1 MKIKLLILCL
11 CFIATSMGSQR
22 AISWAF
28 LFGGYKGIVSLGMD
42 VDAEKKF
49 LTEPLNDARRE
60 YMPDIDFSWRDWM
73 WSLYKLERAFCN
85 GSLVEVQNEIGHIV
99 KKKSEISRL
108 SSGRGSRWY
117 SYYIII
123 LEYSLIRL
131 VQDQSDVVQQRLS
144 SMGDEL
150 ISVLLPE
157 EDFDLNAPTKD
168 YSQSA
173 YSLRNMIA
181 LEMKIEQYTRK
192 TGRIPV
198 EISAVA
204 PDGKFVL
211 DGYGRLISYT
221 LQDGTWLLYSAGPKN
236 EPNKMPFDVYVPYV
250 LFADHNGFHRVLPL
264 WLSPS
269 YSQKQ
274 WEWYRSRCLYKGT
287 PHEYRMPQ
295 QWF

>member
-173 YSLRNMIA
+173 
-181 LEMKIEQYTRK
+181 
-192 TGRIPV
+192 
-198 EISAVA
+198 
-204 PDGKFVL
+204 
-211 DGYGRLISYT
+211 
-221 LQDGTWLLYSAGPKN
+221 
-236 EPNKMPFDVYVPYV
+236 
-250 LFADHNGFHRVLPL
+250 
-264 WLSPS
+264 
-269 YSQKQ
+269 
-274 WEWYRSRCLYKGT
+274 
-287 PHEYRMPQ
+287 
-295 QWF
+295 